1 MGGEGQI
8 RTTGKSASRP
18 YLPASIMTLPA
29 SAIPVEAPQAFLG
42 VAHSLTGKLWRDR
55 LDARGAARALA
66 IAQRHQLP
74 EMLARVLA
82 GRDVDI
88 EAVADFLDPTIR
100 KLMPDPFTVTEMEA
114 AARRIADAAARG
126 EKVAI
131 FGDYDVDGATSAALL
146 AWHLRHCGLDPLIH
160 IPDRLFEG
168 YGPNTEAVRMLAAKG
183 ATLLVAVDCGTTSIE
198 PLAEAKRLG
207 MSVVVIDH
215 HQCGDELPVVD
226 ALVNPNRPDDL
237 SGLGHLAAVG
247 LTLVTLVA
255 VNRDLRQRGYWTS
268 EMPEPDLLGML
279 HHVALGTVADVAP
292 LIGLNRAFVAKG
304 LIALRRRDHVGHTA
318 LMDVSRLNGPPEAWH
333 LGFMLGP
340 RINAGGRIGR
350 ADLGVRL
357 LLEGDV
363 TEAARIAAELDR
375 LNTER
380 RAIEQA
386 AEAQAEAEALAAL
399 GLEDK
404 GAVIVTASEGWHP
417 GVVGLVAARLKE
429 KFARPA
435 FAIALEPGGIGTGSG
450 RSIAGVDL
458 GRAVRQAVADGLLMK
473 GGGHAMAA
481 GVTLRKEKLA
491 EFRAHMESA
500 LSGDVAQARHVNE
513 IFIDGAVSARG
524 VTVEF
529 AATLNRAGPFG
540 SGNPEPVVALP
551 SHQLVFADEVGQA
564 HLRLRFKSG
573 DGAIVNG
580 IAFRSVGQKL
590 GNALIANRGQVLHVA
605 GSLSVDRY
613 QGTERVQLRVL
624 DVATPDPGP
633 ALIR

>member
-1 MGGEGQI
+1 
-8 RTTGKSASRP
+8 
-18 YLPASIMTLPA
+18 MTLPA
-29 SAIPVEAPQAFLG
+29 SALPIDPPPAFLG
-42 VAHSLTGKLWRDR
+42 VTRSATGKLWRDR
-55 LDARGAARALA
+55 LDPRGAARALA
-66 IAQRHQLP
+66 IAQRYQLP
-74 EMLARVLA
+74 EMLARVIA
-82 GRDVDI
+82 GRGI
-88 EAVADFLDPTIR
+88 EIDAVADFLDPTIR
-100 KLMPDPFTVTEMEA
+100 KLMPDPYTVTQMEA
-114 AARRIADAAARG
+114 AAKRIADAAVKA

-160 IPDRLFEG
+160 IPDRIFEG
-168 YGPNTEAVRMLAAKG
+168 YGPNVEAIRMLAEKG
-183 ATLLVAVDCGTTSIE
+183 ATLLVTVDCGTTSLE
-198 PLAEAKRLG
+198 PLAEARRLG
-207 MSVVVIDH
+207 MSAVVIDH
-215 HQCGDELPVVD
+215 HQCGDELPEVD

-247 LTLVTLVA
+247 LVLITLVA
-255 VNRDLRQRGYWTS
+255 VNRELRQRGFWS
-268 EMPEPDLLGML
+268 AELPEPDLLSML

-292 LIGLNRAFVAKG
+292 LTGLNRAFVAKG

-357 LLEGDV
+357 LLEGDIS
-363 TEAARIAAELDR
+363 EAARIAAELDR

-380 RAIEQA
+380 RVIEQM
-386 AEAQAEAEALAAL
+386 AEAQAEAEALASL

-417 GVVGLVAARLKE
+417 GVVGLVASRLKE
-429 KFARPA
+429 KFGRPA

-450 RSIAGVDL
+450 RSISGVDI
-458 GRAVRQAVADGLLMK
+458 GKVVRQAVHDGLLIK

-481 GVTLRKEKLA
+481 GVTLRKERLG
-491 EFRAHMESA
+491 EFRAYLETA
-500 LSGDVAQARHVNE
+500 LSADVGKSRHLNE
-513 IFIDGAVSARG
+513 LLIDGAVSARG
-524 VTVEF
+524 VTTDLV
-529 AATLNRAGPFG
+529 ATLNRAGPFG
-540 SGNPEPVVALP
+540 SGNPEPVIALP
-551 SHQLVFADEVGQA
+551 SHQLVYADEVGQA

-590 GNALIANRGQVLHVA
+590 GDALMQNRGQPLHVA
-605 GSLSVDRY
+605 GSLAVDRW
-613 QGTERVQLRVL
+613 QGAERVQLRVI
-624 DVATPDPGP
+624 DVAVPDPGP
-633 ALIR
+633 AMIR

>member
-1 MGGEGQI
+1 
-8 RTTGKSASRP
+8 
-18 YLPASIMTLPA
+18 MTLPA
-29 SAIPVEAPQAFLG
+29 SALPTEAPPAFLG
-42 VAHSLTGKLWRDR
+42 VSRSLTGKLWRDR

-88 EAVADFLDPTIR
+88 DAVADFLDPTIR
-100 KLMPDPFTVTEMEA
+100 KLMPDPFTVTQMEA
-114 AARRIADAAARG
+114 AAKRIADAAVRG

-168 YGPNTEAVRMLAAKG
+168 YGPNTEAVRMLAGKG
-183 ATLLVAVDCGTTSIE
+183 ATLLIAVDCGTTSIE
-198 PLAEAKRLG
+198 PLVEAKRLG
-207 MSVVVIDH
+207 LSVVVIDH
-215 HQCGDELPVVD
+215 HQCGAELPEVD

-255 VNRDLRQRGYWTS
+255 VNRELRARGFWTE

-304 LIALRRRDHVGHTA
+304 LIAMRRRDHVGHTA
-318 LMDVSRLNGPPEAWH
+318 LMDVSRLSGPPEAWH

-363 TEAARIAAELDR
+363 SEAARLAAELDR
-375 LNTER
+375 LNSER
-380 RAIEQA
+380 RLIEQA
-386 AEAQAEAEALAAL
+386 AEAQAEAEALASL

-404 GAVIVTASEGWHP
+404 GSVIVTASEGWHP

-429 KFARPA
+429 KFARPS
-435 FAIALEPGGIGTGSG
+435 FAIAVEPGGIATGSG
-450 RSIAGVDL
+450 RSISGVDL
-458 GRAVRQAVADGLLMK
+458 GKAVRQAVIDGVLLK

-491 EFRAHMESA
+491 EFRAYMENA
-500 LSGDVAQARHVNE
+500 LGQDVSQARHANE
-513 IFIDGAVSARG
+513 LFIDGALSARG
-524 VTVEF
+524 
-529 AATLNRAGPFG
+529 ATAELVKTLDRAGPFG

-573 DGAIVNG
+573 DGAILNG
-580 IAFRSVGQKL
+580 MAFRSVGQKL
-590 GNALIANRGQVLHVA
+590 GNALTQHRGQALHVA
-605 GSLSVDRY
+605 GSLTLDRF
-613 QGTERVQLRVL
+613 QGSERVQLRVL
-624 DVATPDPGP
+624 DVAVPDHGPGV
-633 ALIR
+633 IR

>member
-1 MGGEGQI
+1 
-8 RTTGKSASRP
+8 
-18 YLPASIMTLPA
+18 MTLPA
-29 SAIPVEAPQAFLG
+29 SAIPVELPPAFLG
-42 VAHSLTGKLWRDR
+42 VTRSATGKLWRDR

-66 IAQRHQLP
+66 ITQRYQLP
-74 EMLARVLA
+74 EMLARVLP
-82 GRDVDI
+82 GRDVGI
-88 EAVADFLDPTIR
+88 AEVEDFLDPTIR
-100 KLMPDPFTVTEMEA
+100 KLMPDPHTVTEMETA
-114 AARRIADAAARG
+114 AKRIADAAARS

-168 YGPNTEAVRMLAAKG
+168 YGPNTEAVRALAAKG
-183 ATLLVAVDCGTTSIE
+183 ATLLV
-198 PLAEAKRLG
+198 
-207 MSVVVIDH
+207 
-215 HQCGDELPVVD
+215 
-226 ALVNPNRPDDL
+226 
-237 SGLGHLAAVG
+237 
-247 LTLVTLVA
+247 TLVA
-255 VNRDLRQRGYWTS
+255 VNRELRGRGFWTS

-292 LIGLNRAFVAKG
+292 LTGLNRAFVAKG
-304 LIALRRRDHVGHTA
+304 LIAMRRRDHVGHTA

-363 TEAARIAAELDR
+363 SEAARIAAELDR
-375 LNTER
+375 LNSER
-380 RAIEQA
+380 RVIEQD

-404 GAVIVTASEGWHP
+404 GAVIVTAAEGWHP

-450 RSIAGVDL
+450 RSISGVDL
-458 GRAVRQAVADGLLMK
+458 GKAVRQAVKDGLLMK

-491 EFRAHMESA
+491 EFRAFMESA
-500 LSGDVAQARHVNE
+500 LAEDVANSRHE
-513 IFIDGAVSARG
+513 HELFIDGAVSARS

-529 AATLNRAGPFG
+529 ANRLNRAGPFG
-540 SGNPEPVVALP
+540 AANPEPVIALP
-551 SHQLVFADEVGQA
+551 AHQLVYADEVGQA

-590 GNALIANRGQVLHVA
+590 GHALTQNRGQPLHVA
-605 GSLSVDRY
+605 GSLAVDRF
-613 QGTERVQLRVL
+613 QGSERVQLRVL
-624 DVATPDPGP
+624 DVAVPDPGP